1 VCQDSTLLWFLQS
14 SRQEPRDYSSRTI
27 LILPEHIPTNSRYT
41 SGNTLQA
48 SVVIVGAGPTGLA
61 AGNLLG
67 LAGVDTLIL
76 EQNATLSG
84 CPKAI
89 SIDDEGLRICQ
100 AMGLG
105 KEVME
110 HVLLGIDAHYLSEQ
124 RFLAKVSPT
133 SKRNGYPL
141 ISTFNQPT
149 FEATLLNGLERF
161 ACVKVLFQHTVETV
175 EQDKQVVHLSVR
187 RPNGALLQVECA
199 FLLACDGGKSPIRHA
214 LGIPM
219 LPPIPPLLWFSPQK
233 NARRL
238 EQDVGQRWLVVDCI
252 EDEDDSAVATFF
264 CDYRRPAVT
273 VPAPR
278 RARRWEFMLLP
289 GDTEADL
296 LGPDRIPMLIQ
307 QAQRSHPDTKAREG
321 MPHVIRQTIYTFR
334 TALAARFFQGRV
346 FLLGDAAHLM
356 PPFGGQGMNS
366 GLRDAHNLY
375 WKISLVLQRRA
386 GPQLLETYHEERY
399 PHVAQ
404 MILFSALLGRII
416 MPTNRFVALLRD
428 LFFRGLN
435 TLPPVREALTEM
447 RVKPQPRYARGFLLP
462 TSSKENKALRGVLL
476 PQPSV
481 QTQQGDLIFDDA
493 LGNGF
498 ALLRLIEEMTVSVQ
512 RPFEL
517 LNGHSHLLN
526 HSDIVVK
533 DSTQQISA
541 LFRSN
546 RELCILVRPDRYV
559 FGAFRAGETGR
570 IVEDMQ
576 RMLQGG

>member
-1 VCQDSTLLWFLQS
+1 MLLWFLQS
-14 SRQEPRDYSSRTI
+14 FSQEPGGYSSRKI
-27 LILPEHIPTNSRYT
+27 LTLPECIPANSRYT
-41 SGNTLQA
+41 PGSRLQA

-67 LAGVDTLIL
+67 LLGVDTLIL
-76 EQNATLSG
+76 EQNVTLSD

-100 AMGLG
+100 AMGIG
-105 KEVME
+105 KEVLE
-110 HVLLGIDAHYLSEQ
+110 HVLLDIDAHYLSKQ

-133 SKRNGYPL
+133 SRRNGYPL
-141 ISTFNQPT
+141 ISTFDQPT

-161 ACVKVLFQHTVETV
+161 TCVKVFFQHTVETI
-175 EQDKQVVHLSVR
+175 EQDEQAVRLSIR
-187 RPNGALLQVECA
+187 RPDGSLLQVECA
-199 FLLACDGGKSPIRHA
+199 YLLACDGGKSPIRHA

-219 LPPIPPLLWFSPQK
+219 RPLFRHK
-233 NARRL
+233 NSK
-238 EQDVGQRWLVVDCI
+238 QDMGQRWLVVDCV

-289 GDTEADL
+289 GESEVDL
-296 LGPDRIPMLIQ
+296 LQPERVPTLIQ
-307 QAQRSHPDTKAREG
+307 QARQSHPNMKACEG
-321 MPHVIRQTIYTFR
+321 MPYVIRQTVYTFR
-334 TALAARFFQGRV
+334 TALATRFSQGRV

-366 GLRDAHNLY
+366 GLRDAHNLC
-375 WKISLVLQRRA
+375 WKISLVLQKQA
-386 GPQLLETYHEERY
+386 SPQLLQTYHEERY

-404 MILFSALLGRII
+404 MILFSALLGKVI
-416 MPTNRFVALLRD
+416 MPTNHFVALLRD

-435 TLPPVREALTEM
+435 TLPPIQEALTEM
-447 RVKPQPRYARGFLLP
+447 RVKPQSRYVHGFLLP
-462 TSSKENKALRGVLL
+462 TSSQQNRALRGILL

-481 QTQQGDLIFDDA
+481 QTQQGEHILLDEI

-498 ALLRLIEEMTVSVQ
+498 ALLRLAEEMALSVQ
-512 RPFEL
+512 RIEGP
-517 LNGHSHLLN
+517 LNGQSHLFDQ
-526 HSDIVVK
+526 SDIVGK

-541 LFRSN
+541 LLRKN
-546 RELCILVRPDRYV
+546 RDLCILVRPDRYV
-559 FGAFRAGETGR
+559 FGAFRIEEENS
-570 IVEDMQ
+570 VVKKMQ
-576 RMLQGG
+576 RMLQGQ